1 MRAPN
6 VTFLARARGPAH
18 PSAAALAPG
27 VLAAALVVALA
38 GFAATGLWRAVER
51 FDLSVITAPYVLHAL
66 RFTFAQ
72 AALSTLV
79 SVVLGALLALA
90 LARRRFPLRGLV
102 LRALGVSFVLPAIAA
117 VFGIVALHGR
127 SGFVSVALQSLGFAP
142 ASYLYGLP
150 GIVLAHVFFN
160 IPFAARGFL
169 GALEAV
175 PAAHWRLAESL
186 AFRPRD
192 VFARIDWPVLRR
204 ELPGLA
210 GLIFILC
217 ATSFAIVLAL
227 GGGPQSATLEV
238 AIFEALRFDFDIN
251 RAAVLSLVQIGLGLA
266 ITLLTLRSARP
277 LPEGG
282 ASAAAIARSD
292 SAARAT
298 RWLDALTFVICFCL
312 VAAPALAALASGVN
326 GEFLAVLADE
336 AFWRASRNSLA
347 IASAAAAL
355 ACVLAL
361 ALASGATQLSL
372 RWRRPGLA
380 QALSGSAALILCA
393 PPFALA
399 TGLFIMLRGAADP
412 ARLAL
417 PLTALVNALMAL
429 PVVYRLTAPA
439 LMLTAQRHGS
449 LIESLAITGFD
460 RWRLI
465 EAPLLARP
473 LGLALATAFA
483 FSLGDLGV
491 AALFGAGDTLT
502 LPLLLYSY
510 LGSYQSDRAGACAL
524 ILAAL
529 VLALFTLIERLVGG
543 RDDAA

>member
-186 AFRPRD
+186 TFRPRD

-251 RAAVLSLVQIGLGLA
+251 RAAVLSLVQIGQYDEARATLA
-266 ITLLTLRSARP
+266 RVIDEATEHPFFISTAALIATLEGSSAEA
-277 LPEGG
+277 LEAAAAVEGAAG
-282 ASAAAIARSD
+282 HSYLDGVVAFLAAGSAAASVGDEDTAEVWLGRSVD
-292 SAARAT
+292 QAET
-298 RWLDALTFVICFCL
+298 
-312 VAAPALAALASGVN
+312 
-326 GEFLAVLADE
+326 
-336 AFWRASRNSLA
+336 
-347 IASAAAAL
+347 
-355 ACVLAL
+355 
-361 ALASGATQLSL
+361 TQCDG
-372 RWRRPGLA
+372 P
-380 QALSGSAALILCA
+380 
-393 PPFALA
+393 
-399 TGLFIMLRGAADP
+399 
-412 ARLAL
+412 
-417 PLTALVNALMAL
+417 
-429 PVVYRLTAPA
+429 
-439 LMLTAQRHGS
+439 
-449 LIESLAITGFD
+449 
-460 RWRLI
+460 
-465 EAPLLARP
+465 
-473 LGLALATAFA
+473 
-483 FSLGDLGV
+483 
-491 AALFGAGDTLT
+491 
-502 LPLLLYSY
+502 
-510 LGSYQSDRAGACAL
+510 
-524 ILAAL
+524 
-529 VLALFTLIERLVGG
+529 
-543 RDDAA
+543 